1 VLAQRGIDRMTTR
14 RIVAFMLAGLM
25 LAVSLPLFTT
35 YIMWFGFWD
44 GFTSALDRAE
54 NALARYFIWFNL
66 AMGVWFMRLGF
77 WPSHASFKPRI
88 LYSCLLFVIAA
99 SVAVA
104 LDLYF
109 RTYMMDSAGG

>member
-1 VLAQRGIDRMTTR
+1 
-14 RIVAFMLAGLM
+14 
-25 LAVSLPLFTT
+25 
-35 YIMWFGFWD
+35 
-44 GFTSALDRAE
+44 
-54 NALARYFIWFNL
+54 
-66 AMGVWFMRLGF
+66 MGVWFMRLGF